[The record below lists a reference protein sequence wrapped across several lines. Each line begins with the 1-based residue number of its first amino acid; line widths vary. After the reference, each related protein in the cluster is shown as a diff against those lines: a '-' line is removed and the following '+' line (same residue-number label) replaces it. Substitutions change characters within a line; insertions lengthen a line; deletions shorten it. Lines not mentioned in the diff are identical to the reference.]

1 MEKVDNI
8 YLDYQSSTPMDK
20 RVIDAME
27 PYYSKDFGNP
37 HSNNHIYGWKASQA
51 IDLSLEKISNYLS
64 CNEDEIIFTSGATE
78 ANNLAIIGACLK
90 NTNKKKNKILISS
103 IEHPCVIEAANFAK
117 EFLNYKVIVIPV
129 HKDGYINEDTLKIK
143 IDDSILLASIMCVNN
158 EIGVIQNL
166 KEIQSIL
173 KPFNILFHTD
183 ASQAPLALNIEEII
197 DFVDMLS
204 LSSHKVYGPK
214 GIGCLYIKSHIQ
226 KLINPIIQGGGQQ
239 NNLRSGTLPTALC
252 VGFAKSMEILKDE
265 GFEERKRIEE
275 LRNSFFESLKIEIPN
290 IKLNGPQ
297 INERHP
303 MNLNVCIKGIDADD
317 LIASLQPKVS
327 LSSGSACST
336 GEIKTSHVLEAIG
349 LEDEEARSS
358 FRIGLGRNTH
368 EQEIDVA
375 VKLISNALSLDKTY
389 QSSF

>member
-1 MEKVDNI
+1 MEKIDNI
-8 YLDYQSSTPMDK
+8 YLDYQSSTPMDR
-20 RVIDAME
+20 RVINAME
-27 PYYSKDFGNP
+27 PYYSKNFGNP

-51 IDLSLEKISNYLS
+51 IDLSIEKISNYLS

-103 IEHPCVIEAANFAK
+103 MEHPCVIEAANFAK
-117 EFLNYKVIVIPV
+117 QFLNYKVIVIPV
-129 HKDGYINEDTLKIK
+129 HKDGYINENILKAK
-143 IDDSILLASIMCVNN
+143 IDDSILLVSIMCVNN

-166 KEIQSIL
+166 RKIRSIL
-173 KPFNILFHTD
+173 KPYNILFHTD
-183 ASQAPLALNIEEII
+183 ASQTPLALNIEEII

-204 LSSHKVYGPK
+204 LSGHKVYGPK

-239 NNLRSGTLPTALC
+239 NNLRSGTLPTPLC
-252 VGFAKSMEILKDE
+252 VGFAESLEILKTE

-275 LRNSFFESLKIEIPN
+275 LRNTFFENLKIEIPN

-368 EQEIDVA
+368 EQELNIA
-375 VKLISNALSLDKTY
+375 VKLISNALKD
-389 QSSF
+389 